1 MSNAFNWK
9 TSHSFSRMRHLHH
22 LYQSLFIDCKN
33 SKSAYALDS
42 LVESFSSRFFSNVL
56 PQIIVYVV
64 ASFLENLH
72 VLFLMSPKYSYVS
85 GPGPVISFKITLVL
99 QLLAQRS
106 LQNFYFCNNFCFAS

>member
-56 PQIIVYVV
+56 PQIVMCVV
-64 ASFLENLH
+64 ASILAITLL
-72 VLFLMSPKYSYVS
+72 LFHMSPEYPQAS
-85 GPGPVISFKITLVL
+85 GPVISLKIVL
-99 QLLAQRS
+99 AL
-106 LQNFYFCNNFCFAS
+106 